1 MSDQACQF
9 DEYDSRCCT
18 HAISKGEK
26 EPHWAAICDI
36 GLASLRATC
45 EEQGRVVARVRA
57 ALYSQHR
64 LLETNYAWAMRRIAE
79 GMEALSPTPAR
90 RHDD

>member
-1 MSDQACQF
+1 MTERIIQAIREVC
-9 DEYDSRCCT
+9 EEHGNGR
-18 HAISKGEK
+18 A
-26 EPHWAAICDI
+26 PICDI

-64 LLETNYAWAMRRIAE
+64 LLETNYAWAMRRITE